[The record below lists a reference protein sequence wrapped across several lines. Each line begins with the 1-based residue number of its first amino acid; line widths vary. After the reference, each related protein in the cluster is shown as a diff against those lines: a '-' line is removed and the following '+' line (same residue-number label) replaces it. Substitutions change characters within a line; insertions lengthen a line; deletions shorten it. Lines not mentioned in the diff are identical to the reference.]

1 LGEPFFGTA
10 AGSQLADFLISHSER
25 VALHYFYFH
34 APGVLLFFI
43 IFSPAL
49 LRAI

>member
-10 AGSQLADFLISHSER
+10 AGSLADFLISHSER

-43 IFSPAL
+43 IFFPAL